1 MLMHLLSQI
10 ADEGNLSRSELSRRL
25 NISNELLKQMF
36 LDLSRMGYIE
46 SVDDTYVTSRC
57 THCPF
62 NGECASINKGKHWAL
77 TRKGTHTIAR
87 RKEGVRSL
95 DPPFCS

>member
-1 MLMHLLSQI
+1 MVMHLLSQI

-25 NISNELLKQMF
+25 NISNELLEHMI

-46 SVDDTYVTSRC
+46 SVDDACATSRC
-57 THCPF
+57 THCQLS
-62 NGECASINKGKHWAL
+62 GECASINKGKRWAL
-77 TRKGTHTIAR
+77 TRKGTHTVTR

-95 DPPFCS
+95 DLPFCS